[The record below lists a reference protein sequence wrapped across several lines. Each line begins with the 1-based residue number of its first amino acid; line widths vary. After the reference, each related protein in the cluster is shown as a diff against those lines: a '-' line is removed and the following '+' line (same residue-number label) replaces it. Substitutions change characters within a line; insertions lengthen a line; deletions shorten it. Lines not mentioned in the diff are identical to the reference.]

1 MLKIDMKK
9 ILDNLYI
16 LSKLG
21 FSLILL
27 SCLIGVLYVFYLN
40 YEKEE
45 LITQEDTT
53 LSNKLEFNIN
63 KNANLINNLS
73 IEIKNNQTTLLKIQ
87 ESIKN
92 ISNKNNE
99 KHISDIEKNIE
110 NLNKNLNLLND
121 KFDNLKSNQ
130 ILDKA
135 NSKENVID
143 IQKNINQLI
152 ELILIKYEN
161 NISFDRELEYLKKT
175 TSKNKVTNFEKIFLL
190 MNKPY
195 KGHDYLEKVY
205 DNEVSAF
212 LKNKLDKDPNSI
224 FSKIVLPYVRVS
236 PSSENLVTD
245 DLIINIKKIKNN
257 IQNGNFEIAY
267 DYLIKIDN
275 FENNF
280 KVSNAE
286 LSKYLDFKMELQKI
300 K

>member
-99 KHISDIEKNIE
+99 EYISDIEKNIE

>member
-27 SCLIGVLYVFYLN
+27 FCLIGVLYVFYLN

-45 LITQEDTT
+45 LITQEDTA

-73 IEIKNNQTTLLKIQ
+73 IEIKNNQTTLLNIQ

-99 KHISDIEKNIE
+99 EHISDIEKNIK
-110 NLNKNLNLLND
+110 NLNKNLDLLND

-130 ILDKA
+130 FLDKA

-205 DNEVSAF
+205 DNEVSTF
-212 LKNKLDKDPNSI
+212 LKTKLDKDPNSI

>member
-1 MLKIDMKK
+1 M
-9 ILDNLYI
+9 
-16 LSKLG
+16 
-21 FSLILL
+21 F
-27 SCLIGVLYVFYLN
+27 CLIGVLYVFYLN
-40 YEKEE
+40 YEREE

-53 LSNKLEFNIN
+53 LSNKLELNIN

-99 KHISDIEKNIE
+99 EYISEIEKNIE
-110 NLNKNLNLLND
+110 NLNKNLNLLNN

-130 ILDKA
+130 FLDKA
-135 NSKENVID
+135 NSTENVID
-143 IQKNINQLI
+143 TQKNINQLI

-175 TSKNKVTNFEKIFLL
+175 SSKDKVTNFEKIFLL

-205 DNEVSAF
+205 DNEVSIF
-212 LKNKLDKDPNSI
+212 LKSKLDKDPNSI
-224 FSKIVLPYVRVS
+224 FSKIILPYLSVS

-267 DYLIKIDN
+267 DYLIKIEN
-275 FENNF
+275 FEKTF
-280 KVSNAE
+280 EVSYAE
-286 LSKYLDFKMELQKI
+286 LSKYLDFKMELQK
-300 K
+300 